1 MKLYLKRLAFLTF
14 GIKLASGQGTTSLPA
29 IHSTGWNSTFELS
42 DEQIKLGNLTNDSA
56 AMINTIINFDRT
68 QLANGGAHQ
77 DEFYDIQ
84 NLPQDAWP
92 TEPGRTI
99 KLQNFTDPSPFSIPV
114 GTAMSRILYSSTN
127 ANGTLIP
134 ASAYI
139 LWPYHAKS
147 FRGNGNNTSASSAP
161 VVLWTHGTSGFYAD
175 GAPSTHRGLFYEDFA
190 PFTLAGAGY
199 AVVAPD
205 YAGLGVSTSWNG
217 DIIPHQYLVAEAG
230 AGDALNSLR
239 AAQESF
245 PRELTKEYVVLGH
258 SQGGAVAW
266 ALSETLGKSNHNFS
280 DVAKKHLG
288 TVALA
293 PPTDIFGLSPGI
305 ANFLSWIGKDLDK
318 ILPAFNLSDWLTPLG
333 VRRTE
338 LTNQLEGSQMVSSV
352 LLVPEE
358 EIVQPNW
365 KKTWAV
371 KAFERLGNRGNR
383 PFKGPLLILQGMED
397 PYVKYNATVAT
408 VTKTCQ
414 NHPNDLEFLTIPM
427 TNHFGVINAGK
438 QSWLKWIED
447 RFTHQPLARNGCF
460 KSQLNSLLPE
470 ENYQKTPKSFSLWA
484 GEPQWWYELYTA
496 A

>member
-1 MKLYLKRLAFLTF
+1 MKQYLQQLAILAF
-14 GIKLASGQGTTSLPA
+14 GIKLATGQGTTSTPA
-29 IHSTGWNSTFELS
+29 IHSTGWNSTFELNS
-42 DEQIKLGNLTNDSA
+42 EQVKAGNLTNDSV
-56 AMINTIINFDRT
+56 AMINTIVNFDRT
-68 QLANGGAHQ
+68 QLANGGPHQ
-77 DEFYDIQ
+77 DDFYNVQ
-84 NLPQDAWP
+84 NLPQNAWP

-99 KLQNFTDPSPFSIPV
+99 KLQKFTDPSAFSIPV
-114 GTAMSRILYSSTN
+114 GTAMSRIVYSTTN

-147 FRGNGNNTSASSAP
+147 FKEKRNNSSASSAP

-175 GAPSTHRGLFYEDFA
+175 GAPSTHRGLFYENFA
-190 PFTLAGAGY
+190 PFTLAEAGY

-205 YAGLGVSTSWNG
+205 YAGLG
-217 DIIPHQYLVAEAG
+217 YLVAEAG
-230 AGDALNSLR
+230 AGDALNALR

-245 PRELTKEYVVLGH
+245 PRQLTNDYVVLGH

-266 ALSETLGKSNHNFS
+266 ALSETLGKKDHDFS
-280 DVAKKHLG
+280 DVAKGHRG
-288 TVALA
+288 TVTLA

-318 ILPAFNLSDWLTPLG
+318 IFPMFNLSDWLTPLG
-333 VRRTE
+333 VKRTE
-338 LTNQLEGSQMVSSV
+338 LANQLEGSQMVSSV

-358 EIVQPNW
+358 EIVQPDW

-371 KAFERLGNRGNR
+371 KAFESLGNRGNR

-397 PYVKYNATVAT
+397 PYVKYNATLSA

-414 NHPNDLEFLTIPM
+414 NHPNDLEFLTISN

-438 QSWLKWIED
+438 QTWLKWIED
-447 RFTHQPLARNGCF
+447 RFSHKPLARNGFF
-460 KSQLNSLLPE
+460 KSQLDSLLPQ
-470 ENYQKTPKSFSLWA
+470 ENYRKTQKSFSLWA
-484 GEPQWWYELYTA
+484 GKPEWWYELYTA